1 MMPRPGKTGVAGI
14 VPFGIPGMDAND
26 NKPKGKMTAYA
37 FFVQI
42 CRDEHKRKHPDEQVS
57 LTEFTKKCSE
67 RWKTMTEKEKRRF
80 NQMADA
86 DKKVM
91 FTAQN
96 NTSFYSIKT
105 ILILV
110 VFMLYPPGV
119 VSSILYS
126 FYILE
131 IRCRNGLLW

>member
-1 MMPRPGKTGVAGI
+1 M

-42 CRDEHKRKHPDEQVS
+42 CRDEHKRKHPDEQVCTRTFVQKYIGRIVTICLLTKIGVCKKNSIHCFDFQVS

-86 DKKVM
+86 DKKVI
-91 FTAQN
+91 FIDQN
-96 NTSFYSIKT
+96 YTSIQ
-105 ILILV
+105 
-110 VFMLYPPGV
+110 
-119 VSSILYS
+119 
-126 FYILE
+126 
-131 IRCRNGLLW
+131 